1 MVLLYS
7 NKTQTK
13 IPSVVAGTFNP
24 NTQEVEAGL
33 SFSSRMKQWGSIP
46 NKQKSKDAF
55 IPTATEANTISF
67 LSVQTQCCLI
77 IFSFTVI
84 VIEIKH
90 RHK

>member
-55 IPTATEANTISF
+55 LGF
-67 LSVQTQCCLI
+67 YCCEETSWPRQLL
-77 IFSFTVI
+77 
-84 VIEIKH
+84 
-90 RHK
+90 